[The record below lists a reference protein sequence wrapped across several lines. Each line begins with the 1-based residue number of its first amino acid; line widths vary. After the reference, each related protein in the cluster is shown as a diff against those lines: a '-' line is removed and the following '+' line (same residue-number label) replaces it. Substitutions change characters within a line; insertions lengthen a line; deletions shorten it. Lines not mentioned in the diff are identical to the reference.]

1 MSRQTI
7 TINARPS
14 RHTLAGLA
22 WVALFFTSA
31 AAPPPSAVRSQRLP
45 AVQPAPAAHLPRGQ
59 RRDAPAARAY
69 PVVQASATQPISHRR
84 AHAGLELITPGV
96 EEPRRGMSLEE
107 VTSLAL
113 GNSPVIREARAR
125 VTAAQGK
132 AYQASRYPNPTFGS
146 ASPQLAGN
154 QSQYNAYLIQDVV
167 TKGKIKL
174 DTAAAERAAR
184 EAELALVRARFD
196 VLTTV
201 RQRFFTALAT
211 ERRVEILESMVQ
223 IARTSHEV
231 SEKLWKAEVGAKG
244 DVLLLQIEL
253 SKAEAELKNARIL
266 AETSRRQLAAATGV
280 YELAI
285 DRVAGD
291 LTAALPDYELLAVQ
305 QGVIEQNA
313 LVGKAQVGIARAQ
326 FLLRRAEVEPFPNL
340 NMLGGFQNQQPG
352 ALAPESQG
360 LYQIQMVVPLWNRNR
375 GNIQAA
381 EAEVGAAVAN
391 LVDVRNDLA
400 NQAAAALGRYL
411 TARQLTE
418 RYEQQILPSAVELQ
432 QISSRLYQEGQI
444 EFLKYLAS
452 QRALLDANLAYIDAQ
467 EARWTAA
474 AETAGLLQSE
484 QFP

>member
-1 MSRQTI
+1 MSRPTI
-7 TINARPS
+7 SINAGPS
-14 RHTLAGLA
+14 RYTLAGLA

-31 AAPPPSAVRSQRLP
+31 AAPAPPAAHSQRLP
-45 AVQPAPAAHLPRGQ
+45 AVESAPDQVRRAERG
-59 RRDAPAARAY
+59 DSGRAY
-69 PVVQASATQPISHRR
+69 AVVQASATQPISHRR
-84 AHAGLELITPGV
+84 AYAGLELIAPGV
-96 EEPRRGMSLEE
+96 EESRPGMSLEE

-113 GNSPVIREARAR
+113 GNSPVIREAQAR
-125 VTAAQGK
+125 LAAAQGK
-132 AYQASRYPNPTFGS
+132 AFQASRYPNPTFGS

-184 EAELALVRARFD
+184 EAELALVRSRFD

-211 ERRVEILESMVQ
+211 ERRVEILESMVN

-253 SKAEAELKNARIL
+253 SKAEAELANARIL
-266 AETSRRQLAAATGV
+266 AQTSRRQLAAATGV
-280 YELAI
+280 YELVI
-285 DRVAGD
+285 DRVVGD
-291 LTAALPDYELLAVQ
+291 LAAPLPDYELLAVQ
-305 QGVIEQNA
+305 QGVLERNA
-313 LVGKAQVGIARAQ
+313 LVGKAQVGIARTQ

-391 LVDVRNDLA
+391 LVEVRNDLA